1 MKAIRSLADTDSL
14 LHRALLTFAIALA
27 LISGLLAMHVLHAAD
42 SHVATEVSAIE
53 DGASWTSDPRSAAAY
68 TSQAAHCPDGCDT
81 PAHAPEH
88 LMLMVT
94 CVLALLTAAAVLI
107 PPVSLDRSIA
117 TRARTDAGLGVRR
130 ALAHP
135 RPPSLLILSISRT

>member
-42 SHVATEVSAIE
+42 SHAVTEVTAIE
-53 DGASWTSDPRSAAAY
+53 DGAPCTSGPPSAAPS
-68 TSQAAHCPDGCDT
+68 TSQAAHCPDGCDA

-107 PPVSLDRSIA
+107 PPLSLDRSIA
-117 TRARTDAGLGVRR
+117 TRACIDAGLGVRR